1 MEIIKTPTYVKLTEE
16 ERKTLRNA
24 YVILN
29 ELYEIINENDYQY
42 VGDTC
47 GNGYD
52 RYDIA
57 LASDVLQMFFPAEK
71 MELSN

>member
-1 MEIIKTPTYVKLTEE
+1 MKIIKTPTYVKLTEE
-16 ERKTLRNA
+16 ERKTLRDA

-29 ELYEIINENDYQY
+29 ELYEILDENDYEY

-47 GNGYD
+47 GNGYN
-52 RYDIA
+52 RYDIS
-57 LASDVLQMFFPAEK
+57 LASDVLQMFSPVEK

>member
-16 ERKTLRNA
+16 ERKTLCDA